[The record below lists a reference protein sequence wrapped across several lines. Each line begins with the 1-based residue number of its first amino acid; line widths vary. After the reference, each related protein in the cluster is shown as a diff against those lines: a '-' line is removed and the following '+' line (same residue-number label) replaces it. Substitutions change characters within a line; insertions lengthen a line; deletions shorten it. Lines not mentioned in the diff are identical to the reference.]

1 MGKETVL
8 FKSEEK
14 KNSSDIAQTLR
25 LIADKID
32 SGTMTLK
39 QGKTDIQVDF
49 PGTMKLELK
58 VEEEQGKKRL
68 KKSFEIELEWIPGES
83 DFPSGATIL

>member
-1 MGKETVL
+1 MGRETIL

-14 KNSSDIAQTLR
+14 KSAADIAGTLR

-39 QGKTDIQVDF
+39 QGDSEVVLEF
-49 PGTMKLELK
+49 PGQMTLELK
-58 VEEEQGKKRL
+58 VEEEQGRKHL
-68 KKSFEIELEWIPGES
+68 KKSFEIELEWVPGQVENFS
-83 DFPSGATIL
+83 DTTIL